1 MGIVWTVFSSNM
13 VTLDASATESSNA
26 FSLVE
31 ES

>member
-1 MGIVWTVFSSNM
+1 MGIVWTVFFSKI
-13 VTLDASATESSNA
+13 VTLDTSATESNA

>member
-13 VTLDASATESSNA
+13 VTLDASATESNA